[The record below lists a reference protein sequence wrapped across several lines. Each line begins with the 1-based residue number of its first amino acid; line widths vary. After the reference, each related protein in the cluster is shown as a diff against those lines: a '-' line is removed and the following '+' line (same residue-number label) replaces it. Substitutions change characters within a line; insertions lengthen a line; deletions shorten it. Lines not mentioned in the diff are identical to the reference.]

1 MIFLR
6 QDVNSFRD
14 SLYFSDRIGILKL
27 KKVDTHARN
36 KGTVVTEVIKLLDKL
51 LLRIC
56 EDLDFTL
63 SIPLF

>member
-6 QDVNSFRD
+6 QDVNSSRD
-14 SLYFSDRIGILKL
+14 SLYFPEIGILKL

>member
-1 MIFLR
+1 MISLR
-6 QDVNSFRD
+6 QGVNSFRD
-14 SLYFSDRIGILKL
+14 SLYFPEIGIWKL

-36 KGTVVTEVIKLLDKL
+36 ERTVVTEVIKLLDKL
-51 LLRIC
+51 LLGIC